1 MLLEIKLKTRNHVYL
16 LGVICSPGT
25 SAARQTTT
33 IVSCSNLFS
42 LDLPTSCVPVSKQ
55 MDAHAEINHI
65 SNLKKLKNPKLRFIL
80 RMGLPTFL
88 QTAGDL
94 QGQRPCCCMVP
105 NLMTQVFF
113 EENAG
118 VLELYMC
125 VMALVPAVLTRD
137 PQNF

>member
-1 MLLEIKLKTRNHVYL
+1 
-16 LGVICSPGT
+16 
-25 SAARQTTT
+25 
-33 IVSCSNLFS
+33 
-42 LDLPTSCVPVSKQ
+42 
-55 MDAHAEINHI
+55 MDAHAEINHV
-65 SNLKKLKNPKLRFIL
+65 SNLKKLKNPKLRLIL

-94 QGQRPCCCMVP
+94 LGQRPCCCMVP

-113 EENAG
+113 KENAG